1 VPASHVK
8 ARVAEVH
15 RRFGWG
21 ERRVDALGP
30 IDLEVADGEFLCVV
44 GPSGCGKSTLL
55 RLLAGLLRPSEGRV
69 TIATDAAHPPGAT
82 AARRRRRQEREDR
95 VVRPH
100 GGGAD
105 VKATVSRPRS
115 LTAMIFQDYGI
126 YPWKTVRGNVRF
138 GLDVQGVGEPEATRR
153 ADDWL
158 GRMGLTDFADAWPD
172 TLSGGMRQR
181 VSIARALAVEPEILL
196 MDEPFAALDA
206 QLRSVLQEELL
217 AVCQAA
223 HRTVVFV
230 THSLE
235 EAILLGDRVVVMS
248 ARPGRI
254 IAERV
259 VPFPRPRSAEVR
271 TTAEFAALEREL
283 WHLLRGEVTRELS
296 EMPAVPVP
304 AGSGGRAATGGDR
317 G

>member
-1 VPASHVK
+1 VGTTPAVTHAVTHAK
-8 ARVAEVH
+8 VQIEQVH

-21 ERRVDALGP
+21 ARGVEALGA
-30 IDLEVADGEFLCVV
+30 IDLDIADGEFLCVV

-55 RLLAGLLRPSEGRV
+55 RLLAGLLRPSEGRLV
-69 TIATDAAHPPGAT
+69 IATDAPHPA
-82 AARRRRRQEREDR
+82 
-95 VVRPH
+95 
-100 GGGAD
+100 
-105 VKATVSRPRS
+105 S
-115 LTAMIFQDYGI
+115 MIFQDYGI
-126 YPWKTVRGNVRF
+126 YPWKSVRANVRF
-138 GLDVQGVGEPEATRR
+138 GLDVQGVPEAEATRR

-158 GRMGLTDFADAWPD
+158 GRMGLSEFADAWPD

-181 VSIARALAVEPEILL
+181 VSIARALAVEPELLL

-259 VPFPRPRSAEVR
+259 VPFERPRTAEVR
-271 TTAEFAALEREL
+271 TTQEFAALEREL
-283 WHLLRGEVTRELS
+283 WHLLRGEVTRDLS
-296 EMPAVPVP
+296 AMPAASANGVSD
-304 AGSGGRAATGGDR
+304 A
-317 G
+317 

>member
-1 VPASHVK
+1 MPASDVK

-55 RLLAGLLRPSEGRV
+55 RLLAGLLRPSEGTV
-69 TIATDAAHPPGAT
+69 AITTDAANPA
-82 AARRRRRQEREDR
+82 
-95 VVRPH
+95 
-100 GGGAD
+100 
-105 VKATVSRPRS
+105 
-115 LTAMIFQDYGI
+115 AMIFQDYGI

-138 GLDVQGVGEPEATRR
+138 GLDVQGVAEPEAARR

-158 GRMGLTDFADAWPD
+158 ARMGLTDFADAWPD

-223 HRTVVFV
+223 QRTVVFV

-248 ARPGRI
+248 ARPGRL

-259 VPFPRPRSAEVR
+259 VPFPRPRTAEVR

-296 EMPAVPVP
+296 EMPAVPV
-304 AGSGGRAATGGDR
+304 ASGRGGDR

>member
-1 VPASHVK
+1 VDAIVETTHAKVQI
-8 ARVAEVH
+8 EQVH

-21 ERRVDALGP
+21 PRGVDALGP
-30 IDLEVADGEFLCVV
+30 IDLEIADGEFLCVV

-69 TIATDAAHPPGAT
+69 AIAIDADNPATAHPA
-82 AARRRRRQEREDR
+82 
-95 VVRPH
+95 
-100 GGGAD
+100 
-105 VKATVSRPRS
+105 
-115 LTAMIFQDYGI
+115 AMIFQDYGI
-126 YPWKTVRGNVRF
+126 YPWKTVRANVRF
-138 GLDVQGVGEPEATRR
+138 GLDIQGVPEADARRR

-158 GRMGLTDFADAWPD
+158 DRMGLADFADAWPD

-181 VSIARALAVEPEILL
+181 VSIARALAVEPELLL

-254 IAERV
+254 IAERT
-259 VPFPRPRSAEVR
+259 VPFERPRTAEVR
-271 TTAEFAALEREL
+271 TTQEFAALEREL

-296 EMPAVPVP
+296 AIGVSD
-304 AGSGGRAATGGDR
+304 G
-317 G
+317 